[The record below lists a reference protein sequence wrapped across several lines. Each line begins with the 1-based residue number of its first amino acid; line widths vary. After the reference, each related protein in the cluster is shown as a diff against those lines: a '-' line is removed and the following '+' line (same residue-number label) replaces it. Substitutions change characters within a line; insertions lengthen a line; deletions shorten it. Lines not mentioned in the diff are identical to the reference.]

1 MGRLIKKTYIKA
13 SDTPNTVYDISVE
26 KNHNYFAEN
35 VLVHN
40 CKDAGSVQGT
50 NLLKLQAPYKVGMTG
65 TIIMNN
71 PLDVYAPLEFINK
84 VHKDSLTA
92 FKQYFCNY
100 NSFKQII
107 GFKNISTLKDILGE
121 CSLRRTKDLLQLP
134 PKTII
139 NEYVDMDAKHQQFY
153 QHIVDGVVDEVDKV
167 KMSTA
172 SLLAMVTRLRQAT
185 ALPSILTSENIPP
198 SKVNRCVELVN
209 ELVENGEKV
218 VIFSTFK
225 DTCYEISKQLSFKHV
240 LCTGNEKDLMPYA
253 DQFQNDDEC
262 KAFIGTWQKCG
273 TGITL
278 TKGTSMIFIDTP
290 WTDSDYLQAQD
301 RIYRIGTNKSVTI
314 YNLICTGTIDER
326 VLQLVTSKGAISDY
340 IVDDKISANTLNS
353 LRQYIEDLK

>member
-172 SLLAMVTRLRQAT
+172 
-185 ALPSILTSENIPP
+185 
-198 SKVNRCVELVN
+198 
-209 ELVENGEKV
+209 
-218 VIFSTFK
+218 
-225 DTCYEISKQLSFKHV
+225 
-240 LCTGNEKDLMPYA
+240 
-253 DQFQNDDEC
+253 
-262 KAFIGTWQKCG
+262 
-273 TGITL
+273 
-278 TKGTSMIFIDTP
+278 
-290 WTDSDYLQAQD
+290 
-301 RIYRIGTNKSVTI
+301 
-314 YNLICTGTIDER
+314 
-326 VLQLVTSKGAISDY
+326 
-340 IVDDKISANTLNS
+340 
-353 LRQYIEDLK
+353 